1 MNTSETIASQ
11 ANAEKTTSADV
22 NEFITSILGE
32 ERSHDDILTAI
43 NSDPIVLNTFNSFS
57 SDDRKRIMQFLEGK
71 RSLQILD
78 DTFFNHVLR
87 PDTAPERCE
96 SLISAIFGQDVS
108 ILSVL
113 PREGLQITDIGSQ
126 VVMDI
131 IVKISDGSIANVE
144 MQRVGYLFPGERTS
158 CYLADMTMRQYNLT
172 RSKLGKSF
180 SYRDM
185 KPIRLIV
192 IMDQSSAEFSAV
204 APEYMHT
211 RISSYSSGAA
221 VTDLEHVTYISLD
234 TYRSLG
240 QNEIKTKLD
249 AWLTFFSY
257 EDPEHVI
264 SLVNKYPEFL
274 PLYRNIAEFRHK
286 PEEVIGM
293 FSEALKIM
301 DRNTT
306 KYMIDELKQTITDQN
321 QTITDQNQTI
331 ADQNQTITDQN
342 QTIADYSNK
351 ITTLEAENKA
361 LKAQLAAK

>member
-1 MNTSETIASQ
+1 
-11 ANAEKTTSADV
+11 
-22 NEFITSILGE
+22 
-32 ERSHDDILTAI
+32 
-43 NSDPIVLNTFNSFS
+43 
-57 SDDRKRIMQFLEGK
+57 
-71 RSLQILD
+71 
-78 DTFFNHVLR
+78 
-87 PDTAPERCE
+87 
-96 SLISAIFGQDVS
+96 
-108 ILSVL
+108 
-113 PREGLQITDIGSQ
+113 
-126 VVMDI
+126 
-131 IVKISDGSIANVE
+131 
-144 MQRVGYLFPGERTS
+144 
-158 CYLADMTMRQYNLT
+158 
-172 RSKLGKSF
+172 
-180 SYRDM
+180 
-185 KPIRLIV
+185 
-192 IMDQSSAEFSAV
+192 MDQSSAEFSAV

-306 KYMIDELKQTITDQN
+306 KYMIDELKQTI
-321 QTITDQNQTI
+321 
-331 ADQNQTITDQN
+331 ADQN

-351 ITTLEAENKA
+351 ITTLEAETIA